1 MEEIGRY
8 SLLDASKSRVAHPTS
23 QQQEDDDLY
32 DEVDEDQYKS
42 IVRGRLQKDDFI
54 VDDGVE
60 GYADNGMDDW
70 GHEQDNEES
79 DEDVKRPKSE
89 CSTDSLLQNTKS

>member
-1 MEEIGRY
+1 M
-8 SLLDASKSRVAHPTS
+8 
-23 QQQEDDDLY
+23 QQEDDGDLY

-70 GHEQDNEES
+70 GQQDLEES
-79 DEDVKRPKSE
+79 DDEVKRPKSE
-89 CSTDSLLQNTKS
+89 

>member
-1 MEEIGRY
+1 M
-8 SLLDASKSRVAHPTS
+8 
-23 QQQEDDDLY
+23 QQEEEEDLY

-70 GHEQDNEES
+70 GEQDLEES
-79 DEDVKRPKSE
+79 DEDI
-89 CSTDSLLQNTKS
+89 

>member
-1 MEEIGRY
+1 M
-8 SLLDASKSRVAHPTS
+8 
-23 QQQEDDDLY
+23 Y

-42 IVRGRLQKDDFI
+42 IVRGRLQRDDFI

-70 GHEQDNEES
+70 GDNQEVESEE
-79 DEDVKRPKSE
+79 EKPKGK
-89 CSTDSLLQNTKS
+89 DNI